1 MTMLTRIGNSQ
12 GIRIP
17 KSLIAQAH
25 LENVQIDL
33 ELVENGL
40 LIKPIL
46 TSRRENW
53 KDNIENILLQNKNI
67 EGEAILDE
75 LLNDNDLEDYQWYT
89 K

>member
-1 MTMLTRIGNSQ
+1 MTMLTKIGNSQ

-17 KSLIAQAH
+17 KTLITQAH

-33 ELVENGL
+33 EVVENGL

-53 KDNIENILLQNKNI
+53 KDNIEKVILKNKDI
-67 EGEAILDE
+67 DDVAVIDE
-75 LLNDNDLEDYQWYT
+75 LLNDNDLEDYQW
-89 K
+89 

>member
-17 KSLIAQAH
+17 KPLITQAQ

-33 ELVENGL
+33 EVVENGL

-67 EGEAILDE
+67 EDEAIIDE
-75 LLNDNDLEDYQWYT
+75 LLNDNDLEDYQW
-89 K
+89 